1 MSIPFAELNSPSK
14 PAIGGPQ
21 PTTVEKIIS
30 LPTPV
35 GSSGTTYSRHKPGP
49 LSRNTRHILILGLA
63 LLVVSVIWDYRY
75 FAVARIVSDFIL
87 YEKWK
92 WVPQYPVRSSGTQSN
107 VSYDHMDD
115 WHDCL
120 GCSQPRY
127 DSCCM

>member
-14 PAIGGPQ
+14 PTIGGPQ

-49 LSRNTRHILILGLA
+49 LFRNTRHILILGLA
-63 LLVVSVIWDYRY
+63 LLVVSTLFYI
-75 FAVARIVSDFIL
+75 

-107 VSYDHMDD
+107 VSYDYMDD